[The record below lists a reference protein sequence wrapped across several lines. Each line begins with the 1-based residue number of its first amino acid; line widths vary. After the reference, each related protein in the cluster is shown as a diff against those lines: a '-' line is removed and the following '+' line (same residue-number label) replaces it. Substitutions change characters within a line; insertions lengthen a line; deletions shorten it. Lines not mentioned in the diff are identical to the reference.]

1 MSDGHRGL
9 DRALRQPL
17 QDLGSNGAGLLVG
30 LDGRPTRIGTLG
42 AGTGY
47 AVTVRVPAGQGV
59 RRLTLTAD
67 STQPGA
73 AILVG
78 AITVPG

>member
-1 MSDGHRGL
+1 M
-9 DRALRQPL
+9 
-17 QDLGSNGAGLLVG
+17 LVE
-30 LDGRPTRIGTLG
+30 LDGRPTRVGSLA

-59 RRLTLTAD
+59 RQHTVTAD

-73 AILVG
+73 AIQVG
-78 AITVPG
+78 SITVQA